1 MTGNTTVRT
10 DARAAAPQLLL
21 DLTEL
26 VRHDARS
33 GVQRVTRAWLAALL
47 AAPPAGWR
55 VRPVYDA
62 GGYYA
67 YALADGAPDDAGD
80 SEANG
85 GDDVGDGA
93 PVRTGGGEGQAEGAG
108 TERDDGGDSALTR
121 TGGRHGASDA
131 RFVPAQAGREQPVR
145 VAAGDVFLGLDL
157 TPESVPR
164 NQAVLASL
172 KLHGVRLY
180 FIIYDLL
187 PVRHPE
193 WFVDG
198 LAQAFEQWLR
208 SVTTLADGL
217 VAISRATA
225 DDLLDWL
232 AEHPPVRADAAQVG
246 WVHLGA
252 DLDASAPSRGIDAD
266 GHALLARLGGEPT
279 LLMVGTIEPRKM
291 QAQALDALERLWDD
305 GVAINLVIVGKPGW
319 RVEALAARLRD
330 HPQRGSRLF
339 WLEGAS
345 DELLDRLYGASSALL
360 AASQAE
366 GFGLPLIEAAR
377 HGLPVIARDL
387 PVFREVGGAHAW
399 YFTAADGAA
408 LADALRR
415 WLALHADGLAPAS
428 SGMPHLD
435 WAASAGQLK
444 QLLSGPAWYAQAP
457 SRLPPG

>member
-1 MTGNTTVRT
+1 MRP
-10 DARAAAPQLLL
+10 DAPRPQLLL

-33 GVQRVTRAWLAALL
+33 GVQRVTRGLLHALL
-47 AAPPAGWR
+47 AAPPAGWD

-67 YALADGAPDDAGD
+67 YTGYGADDIASGSDGLSDESLDAALP
-80 SEANG
+80 
-85 GDDVGDGA
+85 
-93 PVRTGGGEGQAEGAG
+93 
-108 TERDDGGDSALTR
+108 L
-121 TGGRHGASDA
+121 
-131 RFVPAQAGREQPVR
+131 R
-145 VAAGDVFLGLDL
+145 VAAGDMFLGLDL
-157 TPESVPR
+157 ALESVAR
-164 NQAVLASL
+164 NQATLASL
-172 KLHGVRLY
+172 RAHGVRLV
-180 FIIYDLL
+180 FIVYDLL

-198 LAQAFEQWLR
+198 LPHAFVQWLG
-208 SVTTLADGL
+208 SVSTLADGL

-232 AEHPPVRADAAQVG
+232 AEHAPLRPDAAQVG
-246 WVHLGA
+246 YVHLGA

-266 GHALLARLGGEPT
+266 GYALLARMHGDPT
-279 LLMVGTIEPRKM
+279 LLMVGTLEPRKM
-291 QAQALDALERLWDD
+291 QTQALDALERLWED
-305 GVAINLVIVGKPGW
+305 GLEVNLVIVGKPGW

-330 HPQRGSRLF
+330 HPQRGRRLF
-339 WLEGAS
+339 WLESAS
-345 DELLDRLYGASSALL
+345 DELLDRLYGASTALL

-408 LADALRR
+408 LADALRQ
-415 WLALHADGLAPAS
+415 WLALRADGLVPPS
-428 SGMPHLD
+428 TGMPHLD
-435 WAASAGQLK
+435 WAASAGQLE
-444 QLLSGPAWYAQAP
+444 QLLFGQAWYARAP
-457 SRLPPG
+457 VRLQRG

>member
-1 MTGNTTVRT
+1 MRT
-10 DARAAAPQLLL
+10 DPRAAAPQLLL

-67 YALADGAPDDAGD
+67 YALAAGGNDVDG
-80 SEANG
+80 
-85 GDDVGDGA
+85 GDGA
-93 PVRTGGGEGQAEGAG
+93 GAHEGPGRDGA
-108 TERDDGGDSALTR
+108 D
-121 TGGRHGASDA
+121 DA
-131 RFVPAQAGREQPVR
+131 RFRPAAPGREQPLR

-164 NQAVLASL
+164 NQALLASL

-180 FIIYDLL
+180 FIVYDLL

-198 LAQAFEQWLR
+198 LAHAFEQWLG
-208 SVTTLADGL
+208 SVAALADGL

-246 WVHLGA
+246 YAHLGA

-266 GHALLARLGGEPT
+266 GHALLARLRDQPT
-279 LLMVGTIEPRKM
+279 LLMVGTLEPRKM

-305 GVAINLVIVGKPGW
+305 GVALNLVIVGKPGW

-330 HPQRGSRLF
+330 HPQRGRRLF
-339 WLEGAS
+339 WLERAS
-345 DELLDRLYGASSALL
+345 DELLERLYGASSALL

-399 YFTAADGAA
+399 YFTAGDGAA
-408 LADALRR
+408 LAAALQQ
-415 WLALHADGLAPAS
+415 WLALRADGLAPAS

-435 WAASAGQLK
+435 WAASAGRLK
-444 QLLSGPAWYAQAP
+444 QLLFGQDWYAAAP
-457 SRLPPG
+457 ARLPPP